1 MRHRP
6 LLFFFFFVSLVCI
19 IQYLRGSLD
28 LPPCP
33 FEDRETVILEGTI
46 HNLELTQD
54 GVRLILNR
62 LGTVPGETEDP
73 PVLFQ
78 KSTAILVYPDEQGQ
92 NFRSETG
99 YVFREPRVLLRRRPI
114 RGSLTESLSGVQGP
128 VFSDSR
134 RPGRRFWRKA

>member
-62 LGTVPGETEDP
+62 LDGARGNGRSPGS
-73 PVLFQ
+73 FS
-78 KSTAILVYPDEQGQ
+78 KIYRNSC
-92 NFRSETG
+92 
-99 YVFREPRVLLRRRPI
+99 
-114 RGSLTESLSGVQGP
+114 LS
-128 VFSDSR
+128 
-134 RPGRRFWRKA
+134 